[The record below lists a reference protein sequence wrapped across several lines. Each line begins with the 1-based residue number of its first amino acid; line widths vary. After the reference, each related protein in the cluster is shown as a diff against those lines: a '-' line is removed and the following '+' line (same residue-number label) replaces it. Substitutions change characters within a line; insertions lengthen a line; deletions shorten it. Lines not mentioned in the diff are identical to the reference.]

1 MEIDSLM
8 KKIASFVFCSV
19 LGAALFSGRLDAQ
32 NVEPV
37 QNLNALDSV
46 PAAAFPRGTLV
57 ANGGEILVGGRVLTE
72 AEMSVMFPEYIYS
85 SATGG
90 MRMCRA
96 GKGLIIGGSVL
107 TGVGLVG
114 FVVSNA
120 ALTRNTSDVYSSN
133 FGTTDYSTLWYA
145 YTGSAVALSAGIA
158 LLSGGIPLLCV
169 GKGRIRRAVNA
180 YNQNYAGNYTFNVGA
195 TPHGFGLSLEF

>member
-1 MEIDSLM
+1 M

-19 LGAALFSGRLDAQ
+19 LGAALFTGRLDAQ

-57 ANGGEILVGGRVLTE
+57 ANGGEILMGGRVLTE

-96 GKGLIIGGSVL
+96 GRGLIIGGSVL
-107 TGVGLVG
+107 SGVGLVG
-114 FVVSNA
+114 FTVANVAVATATGTNSYDPVS
-120 ALTRNTSDVYSSN
+120 VY
-133 FGTTDYSTLWYA
+133 YA
-145 YTGSAVALSAGIA
+145 YVGGAVALSAGIA

-180 YNQNYAGNYTFNVGA
+180 YNQNYAGSYTFNVGA

>member
-1 MEIDSLM
+1 M
-8 KKIASFVFCSV
+8 KKIASFVLCSV
-19 LGAALFSGRLDAQ
+19 LGVTLFSGRLDAQ
-32 NVEPV
+32 NVDTV
-37 QNLNALDSV
+37 QNLNALDTVS
-46 PAAAFPRGTLV
+46 AAAFPLGTLV
-57 ANGGEILVGGRVLTE
+57 AKGGEILVGGRVLTE

-96 GKGLIIGGSVL
+96 GKGMIIGGSVL
-107 TGVGLVG
+107 SGVGFFG
-114 FVVSNA
+114 FVVVNA
-120 ALTRNTSDVYSSN
+120 ALAKNTDNVYSSN

-180 YNQNYAGNYTFNVGA
+180 YNQNYVRNYTFNVGA
-195 TPHGFGLSLEF
+195 TPHGFGLCLEF